1 MFDFDW
7 GHLFAGVLGSV
18 GGVIGMVIGKR
29 TRSADADADRFV
41 QLKNEII
48 QELREENRQLKDEVK
63 KLQADHARV
72 VRHDVAFRIVI
83 TELMRIQPQNMAL
96 KHAEALLGDEF
107 DGVVGNVPGTAE
119 LLHEIDRV
127 TNEEGD
133 EG

>member
-72 VRHDVAFRIVI
+72 VRHAVAFRIVI

-107 DGVVGNVPGTAE
+107 DSVVGNVPGTAE